1 MRSNFNEYN
10 ELRRSDL
17 KVWFKKWFEPFHYM
31 PANGQIR
38 HQCDTKLTGI
48 AFILDPELGK
58 ISTPHGEVQFLQ
70 MFGITDEEIDLLKA
84 EKLNVS
90 ELIDKH
96 SQANPLLITDLDR
109 DAVNQTRLSK
119 IFSAFQFRKR

>member
-1 MRSNFNEYN
+1 MYGLIQNIARY
-10 ELRRSDL
+10 
-17 KVWFKKWFEPFHYM
+17 VFKSQKWFEPFHYI

-58 ISTPHGEVQFLQ
+58 ISPPHGEVQFLQ
-70 MFGITDEEIDLLKA
+70 MFGITDEELDLLKA
-84 EKLNVS
+84 EELKVS

-96 SQANPLLITDLDR
+96 SHANPLLITDLDR
-109 DAVNQTRLSK
+109 SAVEKTWLSK
-119 IFSAFQFRKR
+119 FFSASQFRKR